1 MTHISPRDRL
11 ELRPGSSG
19 GRPRFKRLSRVA
31 TATAIAILLVL
42 IALATTL
49 PGLALGSDTA
59 RQAVVARLER
69 MTGEPVTIEGD
80 IAFSLL
86 PRTRMVLDRVRI
98 GSAGS
103 LTIGQIVADLDA
115 VSALTGTANISRLA
129 LIQPDIKLVTDRP
142 KPDAG
147 PSQRDPNPRQF
158 AKMLLGRIE
167 GLQRIEIRDGVVR
180 PPPHVPGG
188 DVSDIDL
195 IVVRASTGAALSLS
209 GSFMWNGQ
217 PADLDIDIGAPDALM
232 AGGSSAVD
240 INLSSPPLTANF
252 DGTASLDSNATIN
265 GRIELTAAS
274 LRSGIGW
281 FADPDLR
288 IPDVGPFSLDG
299 DLLLAGLQANLQ
311 QADISIAGS
320 RGHGA
325 LEASFAPATP
335 VVGGTLAFASLD
347 FSPFAR
353 AVLPLPDD
361 PFDLKQPIDIEFA
374 RAVKLDIRLSA
385 AQANLGPVPLTDVA
399 AVVRLGEG
407 RAELDIGDATVFGG
421 RSQANLAFD
430 ANPAMPSATGHLS
443 ATGVDT
449 ASLLK
454 ALKVE
459 ALVMTGRSSLSA
471 NVTTPFLDWAS
482 ILGGARVDA
491 EFVSRDGTIR
501 GFSPRVFASSGT
513 RPLADGLTGTTAPYT
528 NLEAKIALAD
538 ASVRLKS
545 MTIETSAGV
554 LAAYGGLSLVDGGV
568 TIRGRYD
575 SPSPKTASSQ
585 AAFTTS
591 KPIAFTID
599 GKWPNPD
606 VTTQ

>member
-1 MTHISPRDRL
+1 MTRISPRDRL
-11 ELRPGSSG
+11 ESRPEPSG
-19 GRPRFKRLSRVA
+19 ERPRFKRLSRIVA
-31 TATAIAILLVL
+31 AIAILLVL
-42 IALATTL
+42 IALAATL
-49 PGLALGSDTA
+49 PRLALGSDAA
-59 RQAVVARLER
+59 RQAVIARLER

-98 GSAGS
+98 GSGGS
-103 LTIGQIVADLDA
+103 LTVGQIVADLDA
-115 VSALTGTANISRLA
+115 MSALTGTAHISSLV
-129 LIQPDIKLVTDRP
+129 LIRPDIELVADRP
-142 KPDAG
+142 EADAAR
-147 PSQRDPNPRQF
+147 SQSDPKPRQL
-158 AKMLLGRIE
+158 AKILLGRIE
-167 GLQRIEIRDGVVR
+167 GLRRIEIRDGVVR
-180 PPPHVPGG
+180 PDPQMPGG
-188 DVSDIDL
+188 DVSDINL
-195 IVVRASTGAALSLS
+195 IVARASAGAALRLS
-209 GSFMWNGQ
+209 GSFVWNGQ
-217 PADLDIDIGAPDALM
+217 PADLDIDIGAPDALI
-232 AGGSSAVD
+232 AGGSSDVD
-240 INLSSPPLTANF
+240 INLTSPPLSADF

-265 GRIELTAAS
+265 GRIKLTAAS

-288 IPDVGPFSLDG
+288 IPDIGPFSLNG
-299 DLLLAGLQANLQ
+299 ELLLAGLQANLQ

-320 RGHGA
+320 QGHGA

-361 PFDLKQPIDIEFA
+361 PFDLKRPIDIEFA

-385 AQANLGPVPLTDVA
+385 AQAKVGPVPLTDVA
-399 AVVRLGEG
+399 AIVRLGEG
-407 RAELDIGDATVFGG
+407 RAELDIGDAAVFGG
-421 RSQANLAFD
+421 RSQANLVFD
-430 ANPAMPSATGHLS
+430 ANPVTPSATGHLS

-459 ALVMTGRSSLSA
+459 TLAMTGRSSLSA
-471 NVTTPFLDWAS
+471 DVTAPFRDWAS
-482 ILGGARVDA
+482 IIGGARIDA

-501 GFSPRVFASSGT
+501 GFSPKVFALSGT
-513 RPLADGLTGTTAPYT
+513 RPLADGLTGTTVPYT
-528 NLEAKIALAD
+528 ALEAKIATAG
-538 ASVRLKS
+538 ANVRLKG
-545 MTIETSAGV
+545 MTIESSNGV
-554 LAAYGGLSLVDGGV
+554 LAASGDLSVIDGNV
-568 TIRGRYD
+568 AIRGRYN
-575 SPSPKTASSQ
+575 SQAAKTAASQ

>member
-1 MTHISPRDRL
+1 MTRIFPRDRL
-11 ELRPGSSG
+11 ESRPEPSG
-19 GRPRFKRLSRVA
+19 GRPRFKRLSRIA
-31 TATAIAILLVL
+31 AAIAILLVL

-49 PGLALGSDTA
+49 PGLALGSDAA
-59 RQAVVARLER
+59 RRAVVDRLER

-86 PRTRMVLDRVRI
+86 PRTRMILDRVRI
-98 GSAGS
+98 GAAGS

-115 VSALTGTANISRLA
+115 MTALTGTANISRLV
-129 LIQPDIKLVTDRP
+129 LIRPDIKLVTDRP
-142 KPDAG
+142 KADAG
-147 PSQRDPNPRQF
+147 RSQSDPKPRQL

-167 GLQRIEIRDGVVR
+167 GLRRIEIRDGVVH
-180 PPPHVPGG
+180 PHSQMPGG
-188 DVSDIDL
+188 EVSDIDL
-195 IVVRASTGAALSLS
+195 IVARASPGTALRLS
-209 GSFMWNGQ
+209 GSFLWNGQ
-217 PADLDIDIGAPDALM
+217 PADVDIDIGAPDALL
-232 AGGSSAVD
+232 AGGSSDVD
-240 INLSSPPLTANF
+240 INLFSPPLTTNF
-252 DGTASLDSNATIN
+252 DGIASLDSNATIN
-265 GRIELTAAS
+265 GRIKLTAAS

-288 IPDVGPFSLDG
+288 IPDVGPFSLEG
-299 DLLLAGLQANLQ
+299 ELLLAGLQANLQ

-320 RGHGA
+320 QGHGA

-335 VVGGTLAFASLD
+335 VIGGTLAFASLD

-361 PFDLKQPIDIEFA
+361 PFDLKRPIDIEFA
-374 RAVKLDIRLSA
+374 KAVKLDIRLSA

-407 RAELDIGDATVFGG
+407 RAELDIGDAAVFGG
-421 RSQANLAFD
+421 RGQANLVFD
-430 ANPAMPSATGHLS
+430 ANPATPLATGHLS
-443 ATGVDT
+443 VAGIDT

-459 ALVMTGRSSLSA
+459 ALAMTGRSSFSA
-471 NVTTPFLDWAS
+471 EVTAPFRDWAS
-482 ILGGARVDA
+482 ILGGARVEA
-491 EFVSRDGTIR
+491 EFASRDGTIR
-501 GFSPRVFASSGT
+501 GFSPKAFASSGT
-513 RPLADGLTGTTAPYT
+513 RPLADGLTGTTVPYT
-528 NLEAKIALAD
+528 ALEARIATDGANL
-538 ASVRLKS
+538 RLNG
-545 MTIETSAGV
+545 MTIESSSSGV
-554 LAAYGGLSLVDGGV
+554 LAASGDLSLVDGDV

-575 SPSPKTASSQ
+575 SRAAKTASSR

-591 KPIAFTID
+591 KPIAFTIE

>member
-1 MTHISPRDRL
+1 VTRISPRDRL
-11 ELRPGSSG
+11 ESRPEPSG
-19 GRPRFKRLSRVA
+19 ERPRFKRLSRIA
-31 TATAIAILLVL
+31 AAIAVLLVL

-49 PGLALGSDTA
+49 PGLALGSDVA
-59 RQAVVARLER
+59 RQAVVDRLER

-86 PRTRMVLDRVRI
+86 PRTRVVLDRVRI

-103 LTIGQIVADLDA
+103 LTIGQIVAELDPM
-115 VSALTGTANISRLA
+115 SALTGTANISRLV
-129 LIQPDIKLVTDRP
+129 LIRPGIKLVADRP
-142 KPDAG
+142 NADAAR
-147 PSQRDPNPRQF
+147 SQSDPKPRQL

-167 GLQRIEIRDGVVR
+167 GLRRIEIRDGIVR
-180 PPPHVPGG
+180 PHPRMPGG

-195 IVVRASTGAALSLS
+195 IVARASAGAALRLS
-209 GSFMWNGQ
+209 GSFLWNGQ
-217 PADLDIDIGAPDALM
+217 TADVDIDIGAPDALM
-232 AGGSSAVD
+232 AGGSSNVD

-265 GRIELTAAS
+265 GRIKLTAAS

-288 IPDVGPFSLDG
+288 IPDIGPFSLNG
-299 DLLLAGLQANLQ
+299 ELLLAGLQANLQ

-320 RGHGA
+320 QGHGA

-353 AVLPLPDD
+353 AVLPLPND
-361 PFDLKQPIDIEFA
+361 PFDLKRPIDIEFA

-385 AQANLGPVPLTDVA
+385 AQAKVGPVPLTDVA
-399 AVVRLGEG
+399 AIVRLGEG
-407 RAELDIGDATVFGG
+407 RAELDIGDAAVFGG
-421 RSQANLAFD
+421 RSQANLVFD
-430 ANPAMPSATGHLS
+430 ANPATPSATGHLS

-459 ALVMTGRSSLSA
+459 TLAMTGRSSLSA
-471 NVTTPFLDWAS
+471 DVTAPFRDWAS
-482 ILGGARVDA
+482 IIGGARIDA

-501 GFSPRVFASSGT
+501 GFSPKVFTSSGT
-513 RPLADGLTGTTAPYT
+513 RPLADGLTGTTVPYT
-528 NLEAKIALAD
+528 ALEAKIATAG
-538 ASVRLKS
+538 ANVRLNGL
-545 MTIETSAGV
+545 TIESSNGV
-554 LAAYGGLSLVDGGV
+554 LAASGDLSVIDGNV
-568 TIRGRYD
+568 AIRGRYD
-575 SPSPKTASSQ
+575 SQAAKTASSQ

-591 KPIAFTID
+591 KPIAFTIG